1 MPHLSEYLFTRDT
14 GGGRVWCQVIW
25 SQFLS
30 RSLGPVISPP
40 PHSCRPPPR
49 PHRCT
54 RPLLAVSVPDQHPS
68 GAEPRHSRSYAGE
81 PAVVT
86 PLSYP
91 QFGQIQIII
100 QSENGGGDSAGPV
113 GAGGDLAADAALR

>member
-1 MPHLSEYLFTRDT
+1 MSGHLVAIS
-14 GGGRVWCQVIW
+14 
-25 SQFLS
+25 LS

-54 RPLLAVSVPDQHPS
+54 RPLFAVSVPDQHPS
-68 GAEPRHSRSYAGE
+68 GAEPRQSRSYAGQR
-81 PAVVT
+81 AVVT
-86 PLSYP
+86 LSYHL
-91 QFGQIQIII
+91 FGQIQIIL

-113 GAGGDLAADAALR
+113 VADGDLAADAPLR